1 MINPQG
7 SLRTLCNMID
17 DPMEIILLRNFTV
30 IYLLKTN
37 SVDGF
42 VNPIGSFTLARRSVR
57 VEESGR
63 KKG

>member
-1 MINPQG
+1 
-7 SLRTLCNMID
+7 MID